1 LASAGIWPVFIQP
14 VTRIGMCEGVMSKQL
29 LPAVAAPGPWAG
41 LHVSMQAGQFGNPRA
56 RVSGQ
61 PRGVS

>member
-1 LASAGIWPVFIQP
+1 
-14 VTRIGMCEGVMSKQL
+14 MCEGVMSKQL
-29 LPAVAAPGPWAG
+29 LPAVAAAGPWAG